1 MNNQIPDNLLPTPTG
16 NSRPPAV
23 RTAHARTAD
32 ILSAQASPTPAAQ
45 ITRTADILSAQTGP
59 TPAVQSQPANGL
71 ARRGWHSRG
80 YLPHWDP
87 GDRSQHLVF
96 RLHDSLPQ
104 HLLDRWEAELCNFP
118 EPAANVERR
127 NRIEAALDQ
136 GMGQCYLRQPEVAQ
150 VVAQALLHFNGE
162 RYHLHAWVV
171 MPNHVHTLITPTAPT
186 TLASIT
192 HSWKSYTAKNA
203 NHVLGRQG
211 QFWQKEY
218 FDRAMEDAHDMGR
231 TKTYIEANPVAAGLC
246 QTPADWLWS
255 SARTADIRTAAQTTR
270 TADIL
275 SAQAGETPAVQP
287 PTKAQRRTTVR
298 EPNLFDAA
306 EAAE

>member
-1 MNNQIPDNLLPTPTG
+1 MNNEIPDNLLPPPTRNARTPD
-16 NSRPPAV
+16 V
-23 RTAHARTAD
+23 RTAD
-32 ILSAQASPTPAAQ
+32 ILSAQTGPTPAAQ
-45 ITRTADILSAQTGP
+45 ITRTADILSAQAGG

-104 HLLDRWEAELCNFP
+104 HLLDMWEAELCNYP
-118 EPAANVERR
+118 EAAANVERR

-136 GMGQCYLRQPEVAQ
+136 GMGQCYLRQPEVAM
-150 VVAQALLHFNGE
+150 VVAQALLYFNGE
-162 RYHLHAWVV
+162 RYHLHAWVI
-171 MPNHVHTLITPTAPT
+171 MPNHVHTLITPTAPA

-192 HSWKSYTAKNA
+192 HSWKSYTAKQA
-203 NHVLGRQG
+203 NQVLGRQG

-218 FDRAMEDAHDMGR
+218 FDRAMEDAHDMAR
-231 TKTYIEANPVAAGLC
+231 TKTYIEANPVAAGIC
-246 QTPADWLWS
+246 QTPADWRWS
-255 SARTADIRTAAQTTR
+255 SARTADTR

-275 SAQAGETPAVQP
+275 SAQTGPTPAVQP
-287 PTKAQRRTTVR
+287 RTKAQRRRESAAR
-298 EPNLFDAA
+298 EPSLFESK
-306 EAAE
+306 EAGA